1 MVAEGDSPW
10 EFPSR
15 VDDKD
20 CQAAASVT
28 VNFGLTCRIVHCT
41 VMTDS
46 KRSMDLS
53 SPVATFYEPPDV
65 YSHDDVQ
72 ASDVKPPV
80 NINKNATYMSENHFA
95 KLHSSN
101 PTSTYSNVTTNSSET
116 VFKQSSSLGN
126 TDMTAYN
133 LTVQNSSPVMTNSRN
148 TTSSSTGIV
157 NQLGPGNFFSTL
169 NQEQYNTT
177 DTIPET
183 VPSHLESGNFF
194 KNLKQGQ
201 YNNTTDTIPE
211 TIPPDENMFQYDV
224 AIKKSFNDSSLESNP
239 TVAQKS
245 GMLTSDRNTRT
256 SSISP
261 RRVQTDSM
269 EDGENESHTV
279 IPPVMP
285 YAAPPPYS
293 DPQFNETQTTVV
305 PSGSSSLSLD
315 PFVPDSLNFF
325 NKPEIKL
332 HMRKGMY
339 NYNN

>member
-1 MVAEGDSPW
+1 
-10 EFPSR
+10 
-15 VDDKD
+15 
-20 CQAAASVT
+20 
-28 VNFGLTCRIVHCT
+28 
-41 VMTDS
+41 MTDS
-46 KRSMDLS
+46 TRSLDLS
-53 SPVATFYEPPDV
+53 SPVMTSYEPPDV

-80 NINKNATYMSENHFA
+80 DIDKNATYMSENQFA

-101 PTSTYSNVTTNSSET
+101 PNPNVTTNSSET
-116 VFKQSSSLGN
+116 VFKQPLSLGN
-126 TDMTAYN
+126 TDMTMPNTYN
-133 LTVQNSSPVMTNSRN
+133 LTVQNSSPVMTNSLN
-148 TTSSSTGIV
+148 TTTSSSTS
-157 NQLGPGNFFSTL
+157 QLGPGNFFSTL

-183 VPSHLESGNFF
+183 VPSHLGSGNFF

-211 TIPPDENMFQYDV
+211 TIPPDGQYDV
-224 AIKKSFNDSSLESNP
+224 AIKNSFSDSSLESNP

-245 GMLTSDRNTRT
+245 GMVTSDRNTRT

-269 EDGENESHTV
+269 EDGENESHAV

-293 DPQFNETQTTVV
+293 DPQFNGTQTTVV
-305 PSGSSSLSLD
+305 PSGSSSLSGD